1 MTLVSGSIPVRS
13 LNKFFPVCLL
23 VLHLLAQPT
32 MAQTNG
38 SISGVV
44 VDPSGSVVPGAQLEL
59 THVATARTQHGGSG
73 ADGYFTFTD
82 LPTGRYSLRIMAEGF
97 RELDLDGLNL
107 TVGQQMT
114 VRPELTL
121 GQLTDIVEV
130 SSTPPPVTTS
140 SSTVSH
146 LVDSQRIDRLPLNG
160 RNALQLVA
168 LVPGV
173 VEKGRYGQF
182 GATQLSFEVAGGR
195 QVDMNFNLDGG
206 INMNAF
212 YNNANDYPNPDA
224 LQEFTVNTR
233 TYTAAFGRGFNQV
246 SAVTKSG
253 TNEIHG
259 SLFEFL
265 RNTKLDA
272 RSFFAPQRSEFK
284 RNQYGGTVGGPVV
297 RNKTFFFGGF
307 QGTKERGTPG
317 VNRYRTLTT
326 AERQGAFSTPVSDP
340 QTGASFANNQ
350 IPASRIQPFATK
362 FIDGNLPAANSGN
375 DFFTFTPGFK
385 LDQTQLIGKLDHNF
399 SDNDRISFRYLLNDT
414 PQLGNGVSA
423 FLDSSWLA
431 ELPTR
436 SQNFNLS
443 WHHVFTPSLISEVR
457 LTHVRNAYGVRTP
470 RDFSLSGLGLDV
482 NVANAISDFGLTPD
496 SRISVG
502 GFFSA
507 SPGVPTRDIVPTSQL
522 TAATTW
528 IHGKHKV
535 GFGVEIY
542 KNRVNQLQNFLT
554 GGTIGFNGF
563 ASGNAAADFL
573 LGEYNSYRQI
583 TPLVTRLRQTIPASY
598 VQDDIRVH
606 RNVTV
611 NLGVRWEPF
620 VAWVSENDVLSTF
633 RPGVQSTAFPKMAP
647 GLLYPGDDGLPRTI
661 TGSQWKNFAPRVGIA
676 WDVRGDGK
684 TSIRAGY
691 GIYLMPTFRGI
702 YFNRFPLIQP
712 FALDVRLFGGSTT
725 NLWAAE
731 PFNGVN
737 PYPRP
742 DVTDIAGLRDVAF
755 TPTAG
760 HTSFALPFKTQSD
773 NQWSFSI
780 QQALRQDTVLEVAYV
795 GSSASHL
802 YTSSE
807 LNPAV
812 YIPGQSTV
820 ANTQQRRL
828 YPQFGPINDTRASL
842 SSNYNSLQV
851 SLTKR
856 YSKGFS
862 VLGSYAWSKGLGV
875 NGSFG
880 EGSNGQR
887 NPFNSLLDYGRQP
900 GDVRQNFVTSF
911 IWESPLSGHSNG
923 IVRRLF
929 GAWQLNGI
937 NTLRTGLPF
946 TCRSGLDNSLVG
958 IGGDTCDQVGE
969 WKIEGDR
976 SRGEMINGYFNTE
989 AFTQNAIGTFGH
1001 SGINALEGPGFW
1013 NFDLG
1018 ITRLFPVAEGKH
1030 FEFRALAY
1038 NVLNRPNFG
1047 LPNSTR
1053 SSPVFG
1059 RITATSHDGRVVEFG
1074 LKFIF

>member
-1 MTLVSGSIPVRS
+1 MTVVSESIRVRS
-13 LNKFFPVCLL
+13 LNKHCSVALL
-23 VLHLLAQPT
+23 GLWLLAQPV
-32 MAQTNG
+32 MAQTSG

-44 VDPSGSVVPGAQLEL
+44 VDPSGGVVPGAQLEL
-59 THVATARTQHGGSG
+59 THVATARSQQRGSG

-82 LPTGRYSLRIMAEGF
+82 LPIGRYSLRIMAEGF
-97 RELDLDGLNL
+97 RQLDLDGLTL

-121 GQLTDIVEV
+121 GQLTDIIEV

-140 SSTVSH
+140 TSTVSH

-160 RNALQLVA
+160 RNALQLIA

-173 VEKGRYGQF
+173 VQRGRLGQF

-224 LQEFTVNTR
+224 LQEFTVSTR
-233 TYTAAFGRGFNQV
+233 TYTAAFGRGVNQV

-259 SLFEFL
+259 SLFEFI

-272 RSFFAPQRSEFK
+272 RDFFAAERSEFK
-284 RNQYGGTVGGPVV
+284 RNQYGGTVGGPIA
-297 RNKTFFFGGF
+297 RNKTFFFGSF
-307 QGTKERGTPG
+307 QATKERGTPG
-317 VNRYRTLTT
+317 VRRYRTMTPG
-326 AERQGAFSTPVSDP
+326 EREGRFSTAVRDP
-340 QTGASFANNQ
+340 ETGQNFPNNE

-362 FIDGNLPAANSGN
+362 FLDDFLPAANSGGG
-375 DFFTFTPGFK
+375 FFTFTPSFK
-385 LDQTQLIGKLDHNF
+385 LDQTQIIGKLDHNF
-399 SDNDRISFRYLLNDT
+399 SDNDRLSFRYLLTDT
-414 PQLGNGVSA
+414 PQRGSGVSA

-431 ELPTR
+431 DLPTR

-443 WHHVFTPSLISEVR
+443 WQHIFSPSLITEIR
-457 LTHVRNAYGVRTP
+457 LTHVRNVYGVRTT
-470 RDFSLSGLGLDV
+470 RDFSLAGLGLDV

-496 SRISVG
+496 SRISVS

-522 TAATTW
+522 TVPTTW

-554 GGTIGFNGF
+554 GGSIVFNGF
-563 ASGNAAADFL
+563 ASGNPAADFL
-573 LGEYNSYRQI
+573 LGQYNDYRQI
-583 TPLVTRLRQTIPASY
+583 TPLVTRLRQTIPAAY
-598 VQDDIRVH
+598 VQDDVRVH
-606 RNVTV
+606 RNVTL

-633 RPGVQSTAFPKMAP
+633 RPGVQSTVFPKMAP

-661 TGSQWKNFAPRVGIA
+661 VGNQWSNFAPRVGVA

-684 TSIRAGY
+684 TSIRAGF

-725 NLWAAE
+725 DLWAAE
-731 PFNGVN
+731 PFNGNN

-742 DVTDIAGLRDVAF
+742 DVTDVAALRELAS

-795 GSSASHL
+795 GSSSSHL
-802 YTSSE
+802 YTSNE

-820 ANTQQRRL
+820 RNTQSRRL
-828 YPQFGPINDTRASL
+828 YPQFGPINDTRSSL

-856 YSKGFS
+856 LSQGFS

-887 NPFNSLLDYGRQP
+887 NPFNSQLDYGRQP
-900 GDVRQNFVTSF
+900 GDVRQNFVMSF
-911 IWESPLSGHSNG
+911 IWESPLTNHSSG
-923 IVRRLF
+923 IVRTLL
-929 GAWQLNGI
+929 GDWQLNGI

-946 TCRSGLDNSLVG
+946 TCRSGLDNSFVG

-969 WKIEGDR
+969 WKIDGDR
-976 SRGEMINGYFNTE
+976 SRADTIGEYFNTD
-989 AFTQNAIGTFGH
+989 AFTRNSIGTFGH

-1013 NFDLG
+1013 NLDLG
-1018 ITRLFPVAEGKH
+1018 VTRV
-1030 FEFRALAY
+1030 FRVGESKQIEVRTLAY
-1038 NVLNRPNFG
+1038 NVLNRPNFA

-1053 SSPVFG
+1053 TSPVFG
-1059 RITATSHDGRVVEFG
+1059 RIISTSHDGRVVEFG
-1074 LKFIF
+1074 LKFVF